1 MKGAVLVWTER
12 CSMFETDDL
21 TTESF
26 PMIMDEKF
34 NSTVSESI
42 YYIGYYDQSVK
53 PEPYSY
59 LFSEVVEWLL
69 LPRRDYRS
77 TFTYN
82 RSFSNQHEYVLHELY
97 ICMNCWYSFMRW

>member
-53 PEPYSY
+53 PEP
-59 LFSEVVEWLL
+59 
-69 LPRRDYRS
+69 
-77 TFTYN
+77 
-82 RSFSNQHEYVLHELY
+82 
-97 ICMNCWYSFMRW
+97 